1 MAKRGLITDA
11 DKRSFLED
19 KYAEMLES
27 DYNKAL
33 NKELETEYYAGTCP
47 YCGNANR
54 LFENKGIVDQGKHK
68 VVKAI
73 CSNIEDIGIKGCGH
87 EVYII
92 VAVKAEG
99 NMFQGFKYVP
109 SIKIIKPEELKNAF
123 TPPQLRKEDPTPEP
137 QKPPEPQ
144 KQPSGPGSKFKPP
157 SPGYYHQYRGA
168 KVHLGWDKITP
179 QPMPENIK
187 EFAKKFRKDER

>member
-11 DKRSFLED
+11 DRRSFLED

-54 LFENKGIVDQGKHK
+54 LFENKGIVEQGKHK

-123 TPPQLRKEDPTPEP
+123 TPPQLRKEDPHQNHRNHRNHRNSHQGLAVNLNRHP
-137 QKPPEPQ
+137 QGIIT
-144 KQPSGPGSKFKPP
+144 SIGVLKFILD
-157 SPGYYHQYRGA
+157 G
-168 KVHLGWDKITP
+168 
-179 QPMPENIK
+179 IK
-187 EFAKKFRKDER
+187 